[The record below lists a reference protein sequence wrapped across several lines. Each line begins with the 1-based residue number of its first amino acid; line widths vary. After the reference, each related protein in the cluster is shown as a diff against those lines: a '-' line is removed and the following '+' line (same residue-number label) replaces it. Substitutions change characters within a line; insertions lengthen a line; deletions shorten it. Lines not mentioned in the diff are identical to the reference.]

1 MIKKYCRLCKAC
13 LCCCTEAKG
22 SRGLIQHRQS
32 FVEMNVEDLGTV
44 GSGIGNVTVDSDEY
58 HRL

>member
-1 MIKKYCRLCKAC
+1 MM
-13 LCCCTEAKG
+13 KG
-22 SRGLIQHRQS
+22 VMQHRKS

-44 GSGIGNVTVDSDEY
+44 GSGIGNVTGDSDEY